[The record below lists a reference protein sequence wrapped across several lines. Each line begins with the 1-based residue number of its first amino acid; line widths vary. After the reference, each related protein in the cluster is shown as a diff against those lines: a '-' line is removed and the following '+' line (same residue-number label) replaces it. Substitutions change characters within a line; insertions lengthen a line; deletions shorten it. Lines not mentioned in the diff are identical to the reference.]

1 MAAPPF
7 PRFADKEK
15 CPLSKLPHSRVRAPT
30 LALVPLLRDVTCLSF
45 LGPRRSYYWTNCP
58 LTSKVL
64 SWRMHSPLEGR
75 IDVIASFGMAFFI
88 QSDMYSTPR
97 LSRECFYPTSP
108 ASSPRSCLIWTV
120 MMLSRQTP
128 H

>member
-7 PRFADKEK
+7 PRFADSEK

-64 SWRMHSPLEGR
+64 SGEIHSPLE
-75 IDVIASFGMAFFI
+75 DSNYVIASFGMGSI
-88 QSDMYSTPR
+88 QSDMYSTPK
-97 LSRECFYPTSP
+97 LSRECFYPMSP
-108 ASSPRSCLIWTV
+108 AISPRSLLIWIV
-120 MMLSRQTP
+120 MMLSRQTHP
-128 H
+128 